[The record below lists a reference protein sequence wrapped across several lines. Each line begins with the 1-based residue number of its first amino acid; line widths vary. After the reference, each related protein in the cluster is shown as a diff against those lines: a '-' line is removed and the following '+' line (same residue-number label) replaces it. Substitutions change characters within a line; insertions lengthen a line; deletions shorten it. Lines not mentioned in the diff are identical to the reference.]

1 MHRLA
6 HTPNLWLCYKLSVV
20 LFVSIV
26 AMLVLLLLDIL
37 MVKTEVMTSDWVF
50 SHFRV
55 FIEVSGW
62 QFPVMATKKRGILG
76 VKINLVKNVRILIPL
91 IK

>member
-1 MHRLA
+1 
-6 HTPNLWLCYKLSVV
+6 
-20 LFVSIV
+20 
-26 AMLVLLLLDIL
+26 MLVLLLLDIS

-50 SHFRV
+50 SPFMV
-55 FIEVSGW
+55 FIDIFGW
-62 QFPVMATKKRGILG
+62 QFPVMATKIRGILA